1 MHQTNLNGG
10 LEAEADVLDVA
21 KLTGLDLLVT
31 NALLVLEDEA
41 LLLIGT
47 LVLLFRFV
55 CRAAW
60 AAWAAKLD
68 MRKEKERGKRRR
80 IRTHTHTHTHKHTHT
95 HTHTE
100 ACTAHICTHLHTL
113 IHSLHR
119 RVLTTSILA
128 GLVFSCAEVRRV
140 RVVERRK
147 RKKAQ
152 SVQRLAHLSLGA
164 ALSVL

>member
-68 MRKEKERGKRRR
+68 MRKEKDK
-80 IRTHTHTHTHKHTHT
+80 
-95 HTHTE
+95 
-100 ACTAHICTHLHTL
+100 LQ
-113 IHSLHR
+113 
-119 RVLTTSILA
+119 RVINQ
-128 GLVFSCAEVRRV
+128 E
-140 RVVERRK
+140 
-147 RKKAQ
+147 Q
-152 SVQRLAHLSLGA
+152 I
-164 ALSVL
+164 